1 MGLTGSRGKTM
12 EFEGDVTISSDTEV
26 MDYYAYDKITGSL
39 LIESTDITKLDLPEL
54 KELGGSLIITYNEFL
69 KDVSELGNL
78 KSIGGEFKV
87 THNDGLS
94 EVSVEALRDKIQA
107 AGGIKGQVTIEGNL
121 SDRVDPGNANF
132 EGDAKIASDSDV
144 LLYASFSKITGKLF
158 IGGMQV
164 TSIKLPN
171 LKEVGGDV
179 EVIATGLRTLS
190 GLDTLET
197 VGGELSIMDNASLRD
212 VALPELKTVAKSFI
226 IRDNGSLDHLGE
238 FTNLSKVGEEFEVVF
253 NRDLLTS
260 QIETVAE
267 NLKGS
272 GAIGGEV
279 SISDNLGF

>member
-1 MGLTGSRGKTM
+1 M
-12 EFEGDVTISSDTEV
+12 EFEGDVSISSDGEV
-26 MDYYAYDKITGSL
+26 MDYYAYDKITGNL
-39 LIESTDITKLDLPEL
+39 LIESTDITKLELPEL

-78 KSIGGEFKV
+78 KSIGGDFKV

-121 SDRVDPGNANF
+121 SDKVDPGNANF

-144 LLYASFSKITGKLF
+144 LLYASFSKISGKLF

-164 TSIKLPN
+164 TSLKLPN
-171 LKEVGGDV
+171 LKEVGKDV
-179 EVIATGLRTLS
+179 EVIGTGLRTLS

-197 VGGELSIMDNASLRD
+197 VGGEFSIMDNGSLRD
-212 VALPELKTVAKSFI
+212 AELPELKSVGKSFI
-226 IRDNGSLDHLGE
+226 IRDNSSLDSLGE
-238 FTNLSKVGEEFEVVF
+238 MSNLAKIGEEFEVVF

-267 NLKGS
+267 RLKGS

-279 SISDNLGF
+279 AISDNLGF